1 MVTEHGVHH
10 ATHEVVWVEDPVT
23 YDSLLFGDPNPR
35 APRWM
40 SFSPDGKLLAVADA
54 EGSVLFWDMERRK
67 KAYILKPST
76 STTPIRVDFP
86 RVPIAPPRRL
96 HDCLWGPLDFSPN
109 GKLLILGNNRGEG
122 MLWDLETNREL
133 QHFDLQQTVR
143 CVAVSPDG
151 ETAAFAGHRNVTL
164 WAVKTGEKLATVDV
178 LSRPLSFRGGVFSI
192 TFSPDGNTL
201 VIGSSDGTIRLWD
214 TITAV
219 ERFTLRQPEGPV
231 GFLAFSS
238 DGQTLVSGH
247 DTTTYLWRGLRRWDN

>member
-1 MVTEHGVHH
+1 
-10 ATHEVVWVEDPVT
+10 
-23 YDSLLFGDPNPR
+23 
-35 APRWM
+35 
-40 SFSPDGKLLAVADA
+40 
-54 EGSVLFWDMERRK
+54 
-67 KAYILKPST
+67 
-76 STTPIRVDFP
+76 
-86 RVPIAPPRRL
+86 
-96 HDCLWGPLDFSPN
+96 
-109 GKLLILGNNRGEG
+109 
-122 MLWDLETNREL
+122 
-133 QHFDLQQTVR
+133 
-143 CVAVSPDG
+143 
-151 ETAAFAGHRNVTL
+151 AFAGHRNVTL